1 METIPGLL
9 ESAAVWRP
17 DHPLFLFEGQVF
29 TYGEI
34 NADAN
39 RLARALYELD
49 LAAEAPV
56 AVLMPSRPAFAS
68 VYYGIQKAGLIAAPL
83 NAMFRP
89 DEIVSMVN
97 YLGATSLVCSP
108 ALLPLVEEKRSEMPD
123 LAHVLV
129 LPDEQDPV
137 VPVGADDLGVRMARQ
152 PTEAPALDFSPS
164 AVTTI
169 FHTSGTTG
177 RPKGAA
183 QTHVNTLVGTRQF
196 ATFAGFRL
204 QQERLLCALPLFNNF
219 GSTAVLNLAVSTLST
234 IDLLE
239 KWDTHQAVAR
249 VRDGANRF
257 LGTPTMFIYLLEG
270 HDPEVHGEIRLD
282 ACLVAGQ
289 KCPAEVR
296 AAFEARFGCHLID
309 AYGAT
314 ETHFVAATSIHAPQP
329 AGTVGTEVGQASIRV
344 EREDGTEAPV
354 GEVGELILGGDTIC
368 AGYWRQEEHT
378 VESFGPHGWRSGDLG
393 YKDEEGY
400 YYVVDRKKDLVI
412 TGGANIYPA
421 ELEHVLYEHQAISMA
436 TVIGIPDAVKGEIP
450 VAYVVLKTGH
460 SLDAA
465 EAIAFMRDKLAAYKV
480 PREFRFVAALPTS
493 AVGKVLKRE
502 LRDQVLAEL
511 AGRELAGAK

>member
-9 ESAAVWRP
+9 ESAAAWRP
-17 DHPLFLFEGQVF
+17 EHALFLFAGRTF

-39 RLARALYELD
+39 KIAHALRELD
-49 LAAEAPV
+49 IAADAPV

-89 DEIVSMVN
+89 DEIVAMVN

-123 LAHVLV
+123 LRYLLV
-129 LPDEQDPV
+129 LPDSQDPL
-137 VPVGADDLGVRMARQ
+137 VPSGADDLSARMADQ
-152 PTEAPALDFSPS
+152 SSVAPRLDFSPS
-164 AVTTI
+164 SVTTI

-183 QTHVNTLVGTRQF
+183 QTHVNTLVGSRQL

-204 QQERLLCALPLFNNF
+204 ERERLLCALPLFNNF

-239 KWDTHQAVAR
+239 KWDTQEAVAR

-257 LGTPTMFIYLLEG
+257 MGTPTMFIYLLEG
-270 HDPEVHGEIRLD
+270 HDPELHGEVRLD

-296 AAFEARFGCHLID
+296 AAFEARFGCNLID

-329 AGTVGTEVGQASIRV
+329 VGTVGTQVGQATIRV
-344 EREDGTEAPV
+344 EREDGSEAPA
-354 GEVGELILGGDTIC
+354 GEVGELVLGGDTIC
-368 AGYWRQEEHT
+368 VGYWRDEERT
-378 VESFGPHGWRSGDLG
+378 LESFGPYGWRSGDLG
-393 YKDEEGY
+393 YQDDQGY
-400 YYVVDRKKDLVI
+400 FYVVDRKKDLVI

-421 ELEHVLYEHQAISMA
+421 ELEHVLYEHEAVSMA
-436 TVIGIPDAVKGEIP
+436 TVIGIPDPVKGEIP
-450 VAYVVLKTGH
+450 VAYVVLKPGH
-460 SLDAA
+460 TLDDAG
-465 EAIAFMRDKLAAYKV
+465 IITFMRDKLAAYKV
-480 PREFRFVAALPTS
+480 PREIRFVEALPTS

-502 LRDQVLAEL
+502 LRDQVLAEM
-511 AGRELAGAK
+511 AGPEMAGVK